1 MLLIEDLNAYYS
13 KAHILHNINLSV
25 SKGDLLAI
33 IGRNGVGKTTL
44 LKAIMGID
52 VVRIGK
58 ITFKDKDISNLKTHE
73 ISKLGIFYIPDDAG
87 LFQGMSVI
95 ENLRLASGKKDIDL
109 NLLEKIYPEIRSL
122 LNRRADLLSG
132 GERKIVAILRSL
144 LTNADLLLLDEPTEG
159 VMPIMVRKI
168 YNMLDSL
175 RKMGKTI
182 VIVEPGTKFSMMR
195 EIITKIAIMSGGKI
209 VYINEKEEAIKEID
223 KIKKYLFI

>member
-182 VIVEPGTKFSMMR
+182 VIVEPGTKLSMMR
-195 EIITKIAIMSGGKI
+195 EIITKIAVMSGGKI

>member
-52 VVRIGK
+52 VVRTGK

-182 VIVEPGTKFSMMR
+182 VIVEPGTKLSMMR

>member
-182 VIVEPGTKFSMMR
+182 VIVEPGTKLSMMR